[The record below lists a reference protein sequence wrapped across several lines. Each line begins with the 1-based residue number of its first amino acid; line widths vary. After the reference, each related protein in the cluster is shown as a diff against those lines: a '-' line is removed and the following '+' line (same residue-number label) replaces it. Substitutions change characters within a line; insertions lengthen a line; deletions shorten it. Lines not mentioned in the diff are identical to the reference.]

1 MRRLVFYII
10 VTADGM
16 YADEHGGL
24 DHYDPAE
31 DEHRYAEDLTRGYGD
46 IVMGRVMYTDFMGY
60 WDTLDVADPVVS
72 PIERDFAL
80 AWRGVPKHIASRGS
94 PELGP
99 NAQLLGP
106 DTIEAIRRLKEGD
119 GPDIGLGCGAELLAT
134 LTEAGLIDVYQVL
147 VIPKAIGRGKALW
160 SGLDTPLPL
169 RLVGT
174 RTFSSGSVLLEYEP
188 AS

>member
-1 MRRLVFYII
+1 MRRLVFYSI

-24 DHYDPAE
+24 DFYDPAE
-31 DEHRYAEDLTRGYGD
+31 DEHRYAEDLTRGAGD
-46 IVMGRVMYTDFMGY
+46 IVMGRVMYSVMGY
-60 WDTLDVADPVVS
+60 WDTLDVADPGV
-72 PIERDFAL
+72 PEIERDFAM
-80 AWRGVPKHIASRGS
+80 AWRGVPKHIASRGT

-106 DTIEAIRRLKEGD
+106 DTIEAVRRLKQGD
-119 GPDIGLGCGAELLAT
+119 GPDIGLGCGAALLAT
-134 LTEAGLIDVYQVL
+134 LTQAGLIDAYQVL
-147 VIPKAIGRGKALW
+147 VIPTAIGRGKALW
-160 SGLDTPLPL
+160 SELDAPLPL